1 MEQGVI
7 RCVGNAR
14 ERFSEDAL
22 RILRGVRFAAQLGF
36 AIEEETRKGMR
47 ELAPSLRKISAERIQ
62 VELVKMLVSARPDM
76 MREAYDLGLTREF
89 LPEFDRL
96 METEQETP
104 HHMYNVGEHTLHAM
118 LNVRADKILRLTML
132 LHDMGK
138 PALKTVDETGR
149 AYFKKH

>member
-1 MEQGVI
+1 
-7 RCVGNAR
+7 
-14 ERFSEDAL
+14 
-22 RILRGVRFAAQLGF
+22 
-36 AIEEETRKGMR
+36 MR

-62 VELVKMLVSARPDM
+62 VELVKLLVSDRPDM
-76 MREAYDLGLTREF
+76 MREAYELGLTREF

-104 HHMYNVGEHTLHAM
+104 HHMYDVGEHTLHAM

-149 AYFKKH
+149 AHFKKHAF